1 LLEAKEYIM
10 SIVLNKK
17 NINSIFISILIFICV
32 LVPSDIYNF
41 KKIFF
46 IIIIGLNIRLIIK
59 SIFNNKNL
67 LISFYGLFFP
77 ILLFLYSSILT
88 GDILTSFGRSFA
100 PFMLLILFIIK
111 KYEVKYEKILLNTIK
126 ALALFTLLFVILDIF
141 KFINVNAGMF
151 REKIIYGYGIG
162 LMGKSLEYPFYY
174 KIFFKTSPLFVLLLF
189 KQVDDAGYFMS
200 LITMI
205 ALIISGTRA
214 NVLFPVLFVLIFAL
228 FHVKNKYKDIKYILF
243 IFIFVTLMLFLND
256 LIMIFKETFI
266 SKGAISNT
274 IRLGH
279 IQGIKELFVNKP
291 WIILFGSGMGSEFYS
306 YGINSLTSSIEWSYV
321 DLLRQMGI
329 FFFMIFM
336 FFVLAPFV
344 FIKKIAIYK
353 KYSYLT
359 YLFIAATNPLLFSS
373 TSYLVFIYMYI
384 SYYNKRYV
392 KGVAVR

>member
-1 LLEAKEYIM
+1 M

-32 LVPSDIYNF
+32 LVPSDIYNL

-46 IIIIGLNIRLIIK
+46 IIIIGLNAKLIIK

-67 LISFYGLFFP
+67 LITFYGSLFP
-77 ILLFLYSSILT
+77 IFLFLYSSILT
-88 GDILTSFGRSFA
+88 GDLLTSFSRSFA
-100 PFMLLILFIIK
+100 SFMLLILFIIK
-111 KYEVKYEKILLNTIK
+111 KYEVKYENILLNTIK
-126 ALALFTLLFVILDIF
+126 ALVMFTLLLMMLDIF
-141 KFINVNAGMF
+141 KLINVNAGML
-151 REKIIYGYGIG
+151 REKIIYGYSIG
-162 LMGKSLEYPFYY
+162 LMGKSMSYPFYY

-189 KQVDDAGYFMS
+189 KQIYDTKYFMA
-200 LITMI
+200 LITLV
-205 ALIISGTRA
+205 ALIVSGIRA
-214 NVLFPVLFVLIFAL
+214 NVLFPVLFILLYIL
-228 FHVKNKYKDIKYILF
+228 FNVKNKYKIFKYMIF
-243 IFIFVTLMLFLND
+243 IFIFATLMLFLDD
-256 LIMIFKETFI
+256 LILIFKEVFI
-266 SKGAISNT
+266 SKGAISDT

-321 DLLRQMGI
+321 DLFRQMGI

-353 KYSYLT
+353 KYSYIT

-384 SYYNKRYV
+384 NYYNNQKNI
-392 KGVAVR
+392 KGVAVK

>member
-1 LLEAKEYIM
+1 
-10 SIVLNKK
+10 
-17 NINSIFISILIFICV
+17 
-32 LVPSDIYNF
+32 
-41 KKIFF
+41 
-46 IIIIGLNIRLIIK
+46 
-59 SIFNNKNL
+59 
-67 LISFYGLFFP
+67 
-77 ILLFLYSSILT
+77 
-88 GDILTSFGRSFA
+88 
-100 PFMLLILFIIK
+100 
-111 KYEVKYEKILLNTIK
+111 
-126 ALALFTLLFVILDIF
+126 
-141 KFINVNAGMF
+141 
-151 REKIIYGYGIG
+151 
-162 LMGKSLEYPFYY
+162 MGKSLEYPFYY

-306 YGINSLTSSIEWSYV
+306 YGIMSLSSSIEWSYV

-359 YLFIAATNPLLFSS
+359 YLFIAATNPFLFSS

>member
-1 LLEAKEYIM
+1 
-10 SIVLNKK
+10 
-17 NINSIFISILIFICV
+17 
-32 LVPSDIYNF
+32 
-41 KKIFF
+41 
-46 IIIIGLNIRLIIK
+46 
-59 SIFNNKNL
+59 
-67 LISFYGLFFP
+67 
-77 ILLFLYSSILT
+77 
-88 GDILTSFGRSFA
+88 
-100 PFMLLILFIIK
+100 
-111 KYEVKYEKILLNTIK
+111 
-126 ALALFTLLFVILDIF
+126 
-141 KFINVNAGMF
+141 
-151 REKIIYGYGIG
+151 
-162 LMGKSLEYPFYY
+162 
-174 KIFFKTSPLFVLLLF
+174 
-189 KQVDDAGYFMS
+189 
-200 LITMI
+200 MI